1 MKARPLRIIVLL
13 LAVWAVL
20 AFLLT
25 AVESGRG
32 GSAIRSFGD
41 AAWYS
46 LVTLTTVGYGDM
58 YPVTT
63 AGKVI
68 GALLLLG
75 SLGVLGTLVF
85 KVSERIHEIRERR
98 RMGHNGTIFK
108 DHVVILGWDDFARA
122 IAEQLTKA
130 DRRVAIATDGKDDI
144 DLIYA
149 QFPREAVFV
158 LYTDLKDIAMLE
170 KAGIEH
176 AAMVFPNLGSDTDC
190 LIAILNIKKRWPD
203 KQFVVALDNPELRDT
218 FRTAGVTYVLSRSEI
233 ASKLIAS
240 YLFEPDVAEYETD
253 LLSSA
258 QEEDEYDIQQYE
270 ITAENAYAGKR
281 YGDAFTDLK
290 ARYNVVPIGLCKVNA
305 NGGQRD
311 LLKLPGDD
319 VRIDIGDH
327 LLMIVNG
334 HSERLI
340 SRAFGVKEG
349 ASAA

>member
-1 MKARPLRIIVLL
+1 MSSRPLRIIVLL
-13 LAVWAVL
+13 FAVWAAL
-20 AFLLT
+20 ALLLT
-25 AVESGRG
+25 AVESGRSD
-32 GSAIRSFGD
+32 SAIRSFGD

-58 YPVTT
+58 YPVTS
-63 AGKVI
+63 AGKAI

-98 RMGHNGTIFK
+98 KMGHNGTTFR
-108 DHVVILGWDDFARA
+108 DHVLILGWNEFARA

-130 DRRVAIATDGKDDI
+130 DRQVAIVTEAKDDI
-144 DLIYA
+144 DLVYA

-158 LYTDLKDIAMLE
+158 LYADLKDIGMLE
-170 KAGIEH
+170 KAGIERS
-176 AAMVFPNLGSDTDC
+176 AMVFPNLPSDTDS

-203 KQFVVALDNPELRDT
+203 KRFVVALDNPELRDT

-240 YLFEPDVAEYETD
+240 YLFEPDVAEYATD

-258 QEEDEYDIQQYE
+258 QDADEYDIQQYA
-270 ITAENAYAGKR
+270 ITADNPYAGKT
-281 YGDAFTDLK
+281 YGEAFGALK
-290 ARYNVVPIGLCKVNA
+290 ARYNVVPIGLCKVN
-305 NGGQRD
+305 GDRRE
-311 LLKLPGDD
+311 LLKLPEDGI
-319 VRIDIGDH
+319 RIDAGDH

-334 HSERLI
+334 RTERLI
-340 SRAFGVKEG
+340 SQAFGVKEG
-349 ASAA
+349 VFET

>member
-1 MKARPLRIIVLL
+1 MKTRPLWIIVLL
-13 LAVWAVL
+13 FVVWAAL
-20 AFLLT
+20 ALLLT
-25 AVESGRG
+25 VFESGQI
-32 GSAIRSFGD
+32 GSPIRSFGD

-58 YPVTT
+58 YPVTP
-63 AGKVI
+63 AGKAI

-85 KVSERIHEIRERR
+85 KVSGRIHEIRERR
-98 RMGHNGTIFK
+98 KMGHNGTPFS
-108 DHVVILGWDDFARA
+108 DHVVIIGWNEFARA

-130 DRRVAIATDGKDDI
+130 DRRVAIVTDAKDDI

-158 LYTDLKDIAMLE
+158 LYADLKDVGMLE

-176 AAMVFPNLGSDTDC
+176 AAMVFPNLASDTDC

-203 KQFVVALDNPELRDT
+203 KRFVVALDNPELRDT

-258 QEEDEYDIQQYE
+258 QEPDEYDIQQYA
-270 ITAENAYAGKR
+270 ITVSNPYAGKA
-281 YGDAFTDLK
+281 YGEVFADLK
-290 ARYNVVPIGLCKVNA
+290 ARHNVVPIGLRKA
-305 NGGQRD
+305 HGDQHE
-311 LLKLPGDD
+311 LIKLPRDE
-319 VRIDIGDH
+319 VRIDVGDH
-327 LLMIVNG
+327 LILIVNG
-334 HSERLI
+334 HTERLI
-340 SRAFGVKEG
+340 SQAFGVKEG
-349 ASAA
+349 VSEA